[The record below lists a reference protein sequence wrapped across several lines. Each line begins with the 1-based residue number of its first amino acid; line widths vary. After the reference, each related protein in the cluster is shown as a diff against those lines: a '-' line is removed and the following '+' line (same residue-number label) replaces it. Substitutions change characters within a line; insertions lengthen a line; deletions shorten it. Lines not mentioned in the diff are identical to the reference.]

1 MVTLH
6 HSHRDETRRDQ
17 AATRPARLTLWLA
30 RVTMVLALAA
40 MTAVAAWQILPPD
53 PDPPATPN
61 AFSTAGAMQ
70 DLEVVAAE
78 PHPIGSPAQEVVRD
92 YIVAQAAELG
102 LQAEVQ
108 SDAATGGDNLV
119 VRLPGTND
127 DDLDVLITAH
137 YDSAPGSPGAG
148 DNGVSVV
155 AMLEAM
161 RVLSADDPLAN
172 DIVFLFTDGEERGQ
186 TGIASFLADYPAADQ
201 IAVSFV
207 FDSMP
212 DSSGTEMHTTTPGDA
227 WLVDQVARASLPIFA
242 NSATNTSDRDRI
254 GTDFAAFEP
263 AGIVAAEFITE
274 GGEVRYHSA
283 VNTDSVDAVDPG
295 AVRDQG
301 ETMVGLA
308 RHFGKLGLTSA
319 QTADHDL
326 VFVSAPLLGLV
337 HYPVWLARTFAFSL
351 ATALVLVVAV
361 SWRRRRTRG
370 RHVLWGAL
378 LTLGLTAALTA
389 AAWGTWQA
397 LLAMNPESAD
407 TIHYPDFAES
417 TRAMVAVLAVAGAVF
432 VAVCHLVTRWL
443 GTYELTIGAV
453 MWWAVVAVLLA
464 LQVPLFSPIAL
475 WPLLG
480 GVATIGIV
488 SFVHRLWPG
497 TVLLALAAV
506 PGLVVLIPLL
516 VLDSL
521 DVENGPLGTLPGF
534 LFFLGSILPQLMLVT
549 GRWPAPEGPTPAL
562 EPAVAAPERSGFAPP
577 DPTSANEAAGT
588 G

>member
-6 HSHRDETRRDQ
+6 HLHKDETRRDQ
-17 AATRPARLTLWLA
+17 VAAGPARLRTWLA
-30 RVTMVLALAA
+30 RLVMFLALAA
-40 MTAVAAWQILPPD
+40 VAGVSAWQILPPN
-53 PDPPATPN
+53 PEPSASQIT
-61 AFSTAGAMQ
+61 FSTDRAMQ

-78 PHPIGSPAQEVVRD
+78 PHPIGSPAQDVVRD

-108 SDAATGGDNLV
+108 TDAVTGGDNV
-119 VRLPGTND
+119 IVRLPGTND
-127 DDLDVLITAH
+127 DDLDVLVTGH

-161 RVLSADDPLAN
+161 RVISADDPLPN
-172 DIVFLFTDGEERGQ
+172 DVVFLFTDGEERGQ

-227 WLVDQVARASLPIFA
+227 WLVDEVARASLPMFA

-263 AGIVAAEFITE
+263 AGIVAAEFLTE

-308 RHFGKLGLTSA
+308 RHFGKLDLTSA

-337 HYPVWLARTFAFSL
+337 HYPVWLARTLAFGL
-351 ATALVLVVAV
+351 AAALVLVVAV

-378 LTLGLTAALTA
+378 LALGLSVALTA
-389 AAWGTWQA
+389 AAGGAWQA

-407 TIHYPDFAES
+407 TIHYPDFAAS
-417 TRAMVAVLAVAGAVF
+417 TRAMVAILAVAGAVF
-432 VAVCHLVTRWL
+432 VAVCHLVTRRL
-443 GTYELTIGAV
+443 GTYELTIGV
-453 MWWAVVAVLLA
+453 VVCWAVTAVLLA
-464 LQVPLFSPIAL
+464 LQVPLFSPIAV

-480 GVATIGIV
+480 GVATIGIAGLV
-488 SFVHRLWPG
+488 QRLWPS

-506 PGLVVLIPLL
+506 PGLVVLVPLL
-516 VLDSL
+516 VLESL
-521 DVENGPLGTLPGF
+521 NVEDGPLAIMPGF
-534 LFFLGSILPQLMLVT
+534 LLFLGSILPQLMLVT
-549 GRWPAPEGPTPAL
+549 GRWPAPDGPTPAL
-562 EPAVAAPERSGFAPP
+562 QPVAAAPESPGFAPP
-577 DPTSANEAAGT
+577 DPTPANEADNT